1 MSANRMGL
9 QAMLKECELF
19 GRKHN
24 LKFSTNEDEKKSKTK
39 CILFTILPKP
49 TKIILDGKPLP
60 WVNELNNLENM
71 LENNNSMNID
81 CHNKKC
87 KLIGK
92 THSLLQE
99 FYFSDPDIKMHMI
112 NVCASSF

>member
-39 CILFTILPKP
+39 CMLFTKRILPKT

-60 WVNELNNLENM
+60 WVNELNHLGNTLET
-71 LENNNSMNID
+71 NNSSNID
-81 CHNKKC
+81 CHNKNAN
-87 KLIGK
+87 
-92 THSLLQE
+92 S
-99 FYFSDPDIKMHMI
+99 
-112 NVCASSF
+112 